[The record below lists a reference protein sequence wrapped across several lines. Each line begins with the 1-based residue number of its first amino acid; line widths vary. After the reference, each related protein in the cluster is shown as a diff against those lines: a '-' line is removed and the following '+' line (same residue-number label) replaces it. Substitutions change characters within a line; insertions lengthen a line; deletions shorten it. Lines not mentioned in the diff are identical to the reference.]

1 MGPDDDDRVLLDQVT
16 GGRVEYPRM
25 DEAYD
30 IVGINLELSQ
40 FTMIIYLC
48 TVITTIYS
56 IDNIYS
62 LKVIYLYS
70 SNIKIIFIDIIIY
83 FAKILI
89 Q

>member
-40 FTMIIYLC
+40 FTMIIY
-48 TVITTIYS
+48 
-56 IDNIYS
+56 
-62 LKVIYLYS
+62 
-70 SNIKIIFIDIIIY
+70 
-83 FAKILI
+83 
-89 Q
+89 